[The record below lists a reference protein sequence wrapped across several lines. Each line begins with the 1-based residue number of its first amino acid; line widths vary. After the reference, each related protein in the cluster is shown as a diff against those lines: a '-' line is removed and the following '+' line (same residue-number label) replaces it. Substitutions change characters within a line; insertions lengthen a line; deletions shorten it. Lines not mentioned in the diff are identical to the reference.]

1 MGRLEQ
7 TPLQACAILKNH
19 VAVAFISTW
28 LIGVNGLKGEAN
40 KKTNEGDQT
49 IDLISANRYFQG
61 LVELRNEM
69 IIHRTTLENSQ
80 AGWKAHFGS

>member
-28 LIGVNGLKGEAN
+28 RIGVNDLKGEAN
-40 KKTNEGDQT
+40 EKINEGDQT
-49 IDLISANRYFQG
+49 IDLISANRYFHR

-80 AGWKAHFGS
+80 VGWKAHFRS